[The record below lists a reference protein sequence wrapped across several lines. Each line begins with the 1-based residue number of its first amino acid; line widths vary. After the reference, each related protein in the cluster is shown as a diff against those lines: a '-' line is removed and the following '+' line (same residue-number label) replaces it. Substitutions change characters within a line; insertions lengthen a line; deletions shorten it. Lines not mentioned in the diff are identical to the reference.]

1 MPDGPA
7 RPSGSWISSV
17 WRAISTPGGPF
28 LFCGSLL
35 HKHKHFPRVDVAWLP
50 CPPAASFIGS
60 ITLVRCLPLAS
71 CSLVNERYCVILS
84 MEHCEGSCCC
94 ETSLLLQVRF
104 EISRYGLLR
113 FNIIL
118 SFVRFEAAVDI
129 ACRIFYSSAAKHHDS
144 LSLPD
149 HAAVCAAPYIAI
161 ATGLRVCINTVPG
174 PTNLHTRPSLA
185 AKLLIMPPDAIRSS
199 VYLQFHATRWPLSMM
214 YFSPSRS

>member
-1 MPDGPA
+1 MSEFDWCRTGPLDLQGL
-7 RPSGSWISSV
+7 GSVLFGERSP
-17 WRAISTPGGPF
+17 RPF

-118 SFVRFEAAVDI
+118 SFDRFEAAVEN
-129 ACRIFYSSAAKHHDS
+129 ACRTFYSSTAS
-144 LSLPD
+144 LHYTHLQQTPEQYHQSLLPG
-149 HAAVCAAPYIAI
+149 HIQFISAP
-161 ATGLRVCINTVPG
+161 P
-174 PTNLHTRPSLA
+174 
-185 AKLLIMPPDAIRSS
+185 KIMPPYA
-199 VYLQFHATRWPLSMM
+199 QHHT
-214 YFSPSRS
+214 SP

>member
-1 MPDGPA
+1 MSEFDWCRTGPLDLQGL
-7 RPSGSWISSV
+7 GSVLFGERSP
-17 WRAISTPGGPF
+17 RPF

-35 HKHKHFPRVDVAWLP
+35 HKHKHFPRVDVAWLL
-50 CPPAASFIGS
+50 CPPAASFIGI

-71 CSLVNERYCVILS
+71 CSLVNERYCV
-84 MEHCEGSCCC
+84 
-94 ETSLLLQVRF
+94 TSLLLQVRF

-118 SFVRFEAAVDI
+118 SFDRFEAAVDI

-161 ATGLRVCINTVPG
+161 ATGLRVCMKTVPG